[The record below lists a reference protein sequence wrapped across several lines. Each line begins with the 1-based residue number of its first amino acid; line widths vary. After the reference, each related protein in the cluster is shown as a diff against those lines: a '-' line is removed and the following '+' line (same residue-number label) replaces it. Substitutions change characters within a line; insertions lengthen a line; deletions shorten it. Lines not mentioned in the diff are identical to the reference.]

1 VPAPARAA
9 ELGFAISPPYLNG
22 SQFVLSFD
30 DGPDAEGNTETVL
43 DILEQQGVKATF
55 FVNTEKHNLDVAT
68 SLEAQATIRR
78 MFEDGHEVGTHTVT
92 HRSLPTLSSAD
103 VRQEIYS
110 VQNTLRSFLGDGV
123 RLSLFRAPYGE
134 FYLYDFHGWALPTE
148 ITDYSTEPPTDRPI
162 LTPQSQVE
170 SIAAE
175 ETVHVGW
182 NLDTFDWVPCQS
194 ADPGHAEMVA
204 PGESATTCVF
214 DRIRHQI
221 ETQDRRGII
230 LLHSIQPRTVDSLA
244 LIIEYI
250 KNNGYEF
257 SSTEQA
263 VCNALGRTS
272 AHFIDGQDGCDFTP
286 PVLNP
291 DLGAGGAGNAG
302 ATGNPAMGGAGGT
315 SIGGSTA
322 SSGGD
327 GSLGAAIGGMASA
340 APGGQGT
347 TTPPVGVTEGT
358 GVPTTGGGN
367 GNTSGGGCALGAVSG
382 GASLL
387 LALGAALASL
397 FARRRQGRTQNR

>member
-1 VPAPARAA
+1 
-9 ELGFAISPPYLNG
+9 
-22 SQFVLSFD
+22 
-30 DGPDAEGNTETVL
+30 
-43 DILEQQGVKATF
+43 
-55 FVNTEKHNLDVAT
+55 
-68 SLEAQATIRR
+68 
-78 MFEDGHEVGTHTVT
+78 
-92 HRSLPTLSSAD
+92 
-103 VRQEIYS
+103 
-110 VQNTLRSFLGDGV
+110 
-123 RLSLFRAPYGE
+123 
-134 FYLYDFHGWALPTE
+134 
-148 ITDYSTEPPTDRPI
+148 
-162 LTPQSQVE
+162 
-170 SIAAE
+170 
-175 ETVHVGW
+175 VHVGW
-182 NLDTFDWVPCQS
+182 NLETFDWVPCQS

-340 APGGQGT
+340 TPGGQGT